1 LPSLLH
7 DSTLQG
13 KANKHEDIL
22 LLSARSIQE
31 VGKRV
36 SNFFFWNLIDF
47 IEKLSAQCLSLTQ
60 IQESL

>member
-1 LPSLLH
+1 MLH

-13 KANKHEDIL
+13 KANKLEDIP

-36 SNFFFWNLIDF
+36 SNFFFWNLMDF
-47 IEKLSAQCLSLTQ
+47 TEKLSAQCLSLTQ